1 MKNEQI
7 DLVIVDDH
15 PGVRRGIA
23 NLLKAAED
31 IVVVGEAANGKQAIK
46 LAITKNPHIILLD
59 VELPDMRGD
68 MVLKQIHKEL
78 PDVKVLAISAY
89 SDRQYVLGMMDS
101 GASGYLTKEVIPAM
115 LVKAIRSIVNDGMV
129 WIGPRVIKENSVYE
143 TTLTQKEVEI
153 MKQLMT
159 DHSEAEIASTL
170 GMQPEKLSRYLEL
183 LMKKYQVQSLHS
195 LKQIA
200 QQLFSDLI
208 H

>member
-15 PGVRRGIA
+15 PGVRKGII

-31 IVVVGEAANGKQAIK
+31 IVVVGEAANGQQAIN
-46 LAITKNPHIILLD
+46 LAASKNPHIILLD

-68 MVLKQIHKEL
+68 IVLQRIHTEL
-78 PDVKVLAISAY
+78 PDIKVLAISAY

-115 LVKAIRSIVNDGMV
+115 LIKAIRSIVYDGMV
-129 WIGPRVIKENSVYE
+129 WIGPRVIKENSAFE

-153 MKQLMT
+153 MKQLLA
-159 DHSEAEIASTL
+159 DPSEDAIASNL
-170 GMQPEKLSRYLEL
+170 GMDETQVGKYLAL
-183 LMKKYQVQSLHS
+183 LMKKYQVQTLTA